1 MKINIE
7 DIENILGFSLEK
19 DIREQFCK
27 YNFNYFPLT
36 EKEYNDYLVDVVNV
50 LMKGIVKSGEHR
62 IDDWEN
68 GWGENLNKFI
78 ASNNIEDLKPRYHSK
93 NKLVRWNKQVVNP
106 ECPNFDYNIHKIFVD
121 SIIKHYL
128 KDVNNIFEFGCG
140 PGYHLLRIKDY
151 FPTKN
156 LYGADWTVASQ
167 NLIAEINSKLNTN
180 ITGFNLD
187 FFKPDY
193 SIKIPENSGIY
204 TVAALE
210 QVGEN
215 YKEFVKFL
223 LEKKP
228 AVCVHLEPIDEL
240 LDETQLI
247 DNLSRH
253 YFRKRN
259 YLKGFLPYLEDLESQ
274 GKIEIIKKQRIYTG
288 SYFIEGHSLVVW
300 KVK

>member
-27 YNFNYFPLT
+27 CNFNYFSLT

-50 LMKGIVKSGEHR
+50 LMKDIVKSGEHR

-68 GWGENLNKFI
+68 GWEENLNKFI

-93 NKLVRWNKQVVNP
+93 NKLVRWNKRVVNP

-193 SIKIPENSGIY
+193 GIQIPENSGIY

-223 LEKKP
+223 LEKQP
-228 AVCVHLEPIDEL
+228 TVCVHLEPIDEL

-288 SYFIEGHSLVVW
+288 SYFIEGHSLIVW

>member
-7 DIENILGFSLEK
+7 DIENILGFTLEK

-27 YNFNYFPLT
+27 CNFNYFPLT

-50 LMKGIVKSGEHR
+50 LMKDIVKSGEHR

-106 ECPNFDYNIHKIFVD
+106 ECSNFDYNIHKIFVD

-180 ITGFNLD
+180 ITGFNLN

-193 SIKIPENSGIY
+193 SIQIPENSGIY

-215 YKEFVKFL
+215 YKKFVKFL
-223 LEKKP
+223 LEKQP
-228 AVCVHLEPIDEL
+228 TVCVHLEPIDEL

-288 SYFIEGHSLVVW
+288 SYFIEGHSLIVW